1 MVTHP
6 LAPLLTPVPR
16 LHRALERAR
25 SQLAGLSRSHRAGL
39 MADVAASEAAAE
51 GEAGSRASM
60 ELESRVASED
70 AFSMLKARADD
81 DFFF

>member
-1 MVTHP
+1 
-6 LAPLLTPVPR
+6 
-16 LHRALERAR
+16 
-25 SQLAGLSRSHRAGL
+25 
-39 MADVAASEAAAE
+39 MADGAASEAAAA

>member
-16 LHRALERAR
+16 LRRALERAR

-39 MADVAASEAAAE
+39 MADGAASEAAAA